1 LKIANIEFSSYP
13 VFLAPMEDVTE
24 PSFRYM
30 CKKFGADLLYT
41 EFVSSDA
48 LIRSVNKS
56 VKKLRI
62 FDYERPI
69 AIQIFGKDVESM
81 VQAALIAEEEDPDI
95 IDINFGCPVKK
106 IASKGSGAGMLKF
119 PDKMLQ
125 ITSEIVKA
133 VKKPVTV
140 KTRLGW
146 DDDSKI
152 ICDLAEKLQ
161 DTGISALTIHGR
173 TRAQMYSGEADWS
186 LIAEV
191 KSNPRMKIPIIGN
204 GDIDSPEKALQMFK
218 NSGVDAIMVGR
229 AAIGNP
235 YIFSRIKNY
244 LNNSVL
250 EPELSVE
257 AQVKVLIEFTKK
269 SIEFKGL
276 PGGVIHMRRHYAK
289 AFKGLPNISE
299 KRIEL
304 LRATDFE
311 RILEIFEQIL
321 NYSQVKN

>member
-1 LKIANIEFSSYP
+1 MKIANIEFSSYP